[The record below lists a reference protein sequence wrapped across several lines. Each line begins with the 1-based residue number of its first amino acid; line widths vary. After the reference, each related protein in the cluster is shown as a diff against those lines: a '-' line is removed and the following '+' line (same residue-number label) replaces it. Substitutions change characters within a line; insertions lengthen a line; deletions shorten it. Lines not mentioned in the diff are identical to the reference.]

1 MLTLPRVRRGTALR
15 TPARWLRGLWWGG
28 LLAGA
33 VGPALAQAA
42 PAAPTPTL
50 ALHTCRLKDVEVDAR
65 CGVLRRP
72 LDPARP
78 QGVQIDLHVAVLP
91 AIARRRLPDPVV
103 FIAGGPGQSAI
114 SLAGPVSQL
123 MTREL
128 NRRDVI
134 LVDQRGTG
142 QSAPL
147 RCDDDKPTRTLA
159 ESMDPAAEQRAL
171 QACRARLQKLPYGD
185 LRQFTTPI
193 AMADLDA
200 VRQALG
206 VARWNVVGGSYGT
219 RAALEYARQFPAH
232 VRRMVL
238 DGVAPADMV
247 LPQSFATGAQAA
259 LDAVFDDC
267 AQDSGCR
274 AAYPNARAQWQA
286 LLASLPRK
294 ITVAHPFTGQPE
306 TFTLTRAM
314 LASLVLP
321 PLYAP
326 LTASALPLAVLQ
338 ASQGR
343 FEALVGLGLGAMG
356 GGRGLG
362 LATGMHFSVIC
373 AEDVPRMKPG
383 GEAALTDFG
392 DFQERLYRESC
403 RDWPRG
409 DLPPAF
415 YTVPPAR
422 SPVLLLSGAVDP
434 ATPPVHAER
443 VAKALGPKAVHIVVP
458 HSGHGVMSLGCM
470 RDVVFRFLDEPD
482 DAKAL
487 AEVGADAA
495 CAAKVPRPPALLPL
509 MSPTAA
515 SAPQGGAR

>member
-1 MLTLPRVRRGTALR
+1 
-15 TPARWLRGLWWGG
+15 
-28 LLAGA
+28 
-33 VGPALAQAA
+33 
-42 PAAPTPTL
+42 
-50 ALHTCRLKDVEVDAR
+50 LHTCRLKDVEVDAR

-219 RAALEYARQFPAH
+219 RAALEYRASSPPMCGAWCWTAWRRPTWCCRRVSPP
-232 VRRMVL
+232 VRRPRWTRCSTTAPRTAAAARPTRTP
-238 DGVAPADMV
+238 GPVAGPAGQ
-247 LPQSFATGAQAA
+247 PA
-259 LDAVFDDC
+259 
-267 AQDSGCR
+267 AQDHGG
-274 AAYPNARAQWQA
+274 P
-286 LLASLPRK
+286 
-294 ITVAHPFTGQPE
+294 PFTGQPE

-383 GEAALTDFG
+383 GEATLTDFG

-409 DLPPAF
+409 GAAACLLHRAAGALAGAAAVRRGGPGHAAGPCR
-415 YTVPPAR
+415 AR
-422 SPVLLLSGAVDP
+422 GQGPGAEGRAHRGAAQRP
-434 ATPPVHAER
+434 WR
-443 VAKALGPKAVHIVVP
+443 
-458 HSGHGVMSLGCM
+458 
-470 RDVVFRFLDEPD
+470 DEPGLH
-482 DAKAL
+482 ARRGVPLPGRARRCQGPGRG
-487 AEVGADAA
+487 GADAA